1 VASINSSFSPRFLS
15 RSGPQLHHQYFLSLL
30 SPPPPTFILSS
41 LHHVCKR
48 NHGFLLTI
56 FRPSIRPSRPH
67 CALQALADLLTEES
81 IKDVPFL
88 ILGNKIDLPRA
99 VNESQL
105 KDALGLTNATTGKD
119 AGAKV
124 PQGMRP
130 LEVWNARALEL
141 ADSVSPYNI
150 SSFVFSVLW
159 IFVFCARSS
168 CAAWSRRPDMPTA
181 SDGSRII

>member
-1 VASINSSFSPRFLS
+1 MQYPLGFRHSASAP
-15 RSGPQLHHQYFLSLL
+15 
-30 SPPPPTFILSS
+30 
-41 LHHVCKR
+41 
-48 NHGFLLTI
+48 
-56 FRPSIRPSRPH
+56 
-67 CALQALADLLTEES
+67 QALADLLTEES

-130 LEVWNARALEL
+130 LEVWDARAACLTHEL
-141 ADSVSPYNI
+141 VLISPSRTAMSHFPPVSP
-150 SSFVFSVLW
+150 VLW
-159 IFVFCARSS
+159 ILFLVPGLHVQRGQEGRIC
-168 CAAWSRRPDMPTA
+168 RRIPMDLE
-181 SDGSRII
+181 SFEV

>member
-1 VASINSSFSPRFLS
+1 VLDASMTTALFGFASFPSVFRVFFFAVFCSHSPPHFVSLQTPFCLILTMSSEFSPLC
-15 RSGPQLHHQYFLSLL
+15 L
-30 SPPPPTFILSS
+30 
-41 LHHVCKR
+41 
-48 NHGFLLTI
+48 
-56 FRPSIRPSRPH
+56 PSHSAP
-67 CALQALADLLTEES
+67 QALADLLTEES

-130 LEVWNARALEL
+130 LEVWDARALPL
-141 ADSVSPYNI
+141 LTNQSPLTRTLI
-150 SSFVFSVLW
+150 SHFSSAFALSFLVPGLHVQRGQEGR
-159 IFVFCARSS
+159 IC
-168 CAAWSRRPDMPTA
+168 RRIPMDLE
-181 SDGSRII
+181 SFEV